1 MNNHSLDVSDACKSS
16 VVSSTG
22 RPKAPRSTTSATAP
36 NGPKLYQL
44 VQQHAATF
52 FAAVETATDARLP
65 QFVKDEFDA
74 FRECGILAHGSL
86 RLHCGGP
93 ASLLIHPRPVPSQGR
108 RRTVIRATGLRQ
120 SRSAALKLPMP

>member
-1 MNNHSLDVSDACKSS
+1 MGSEVRHLAGPNNRA
-16 VVSSTG
+16 TQ
-22 RPKAPRSTTSATAP
+22 RPAFHYERHRPERA
-36 NGPKLYQL
+36 KLYQL

-52 FAAVETATDARLP
+52 FAAVEAATDAILP

-86 RLHCGGP
+86 RLHCGGL